1 MILSYLYRVL
11 ILSIIL
17 FTGLASCDKER
28 DSELINN
35 TFKIDTEQLFFPG
48 TGGKK
53 EVVIQ
58 CGAKPCVSVSEAWL
72 EISEIASPVTKTEPY
87 KVTVSVSANPA
98 IDSRAAEISVTS
110 GKNSGVIKVTQ
121 EGTGLKITDDNLTDK
136 VIGMEGESVLVSFAT
151 SGSYEVTT
159 SRKWIAATETD
170 KDGNNVTLKV
180 MIGFNLGEAREGTVS
195 IASGGVSIS
204 FPVRQEAFSGVPD
217 DNSGMEST
225 AWQLAK
231 KLGPGFNIGNTF
243 DSHPNGETSWGN
255 PVVNRQF
262 IKGLADA
269 GVGTVRLPVTW
280 YQFADEVYTISPAA
294 MERIREVVDWILEE
308 GMYVIINTHH
318 DDVIW
323 LKALGLS
330 DTRIKNIDDQF
341 RTYWAQIAVAFRDYD
356 ERVIFAGL
364 NEPEPGKESDDK
376 GHVGEMGGLAVYEQS
391 FVDVVRST
399 GGRNA
404 YRCLVI
410 QAPYT
415 NTDNYEKFGSMP
427 VDKVS
432 DRLMGEVHF
441 YPWLFTLKEEDSTES
456 WGWMKFFW
464 GKDNKEAA
472 EAITKDLAGHPGKD
486 RWDSTSEEDIISE
499 LERIKGL
506 YCDKGYPVILGEY
519 GAIMDRDKFLTANQT
534 ALNLNHK
541 SRNDFNYFVAKEAFS
556 RGIIPFLWDTGEA
569 VTRRTGEISKDYL
582 LPPVINGVNAATFP
596 F

>member
-1 MILSYLYRVL
+1 MIISDLCRVIIIS
-11 ILSIIL
+11 ILL
-17 FTGLASCDKER
+17 FTGFTACDK
-28 DSELINN
+28 DNELSRGS
-35 TFKIDTEQLFFPG
+35 FKIDTEQLSFPQN
-48 TGGKK
+48 GGRK
-53 EVVIQ
+53 EVVIE
-58 CGAKPCVSVSEAWL
+58 CDTKPSVNASENWL
-72 EISEIASPVTKTEPY
+72 TISEVTSSNTKANAFTVNLSVAENSSTEARSTL
-87 KVTVSVSANPA
+87 VTVVSG
-98 IDSRAAEISVTS
+98 S
-110 GKNSGVIKVTQ
+110 NSGVIKVTQ
-121 EGTGLKITDDNLTDK
+121 EGTGFLITEDNLSDR
-136 VIGMEGESVLVSFAT
+136 VIAMSGEEVQIRFTVSGT
-151 SGSYEVTT
+151 YEVTT
-159 SRKWIAATETD
+159 SKKWIAATETD
-170 KDGNNVTLKV
+170 NDGENVTLKV
-180 MIGFNLGEAREGTVS
+180 LVGFNPGESRQGA
-195 IASGGVSIS
+195 VSIS
-204 FPVRQEAFSGVPD
+204 SGGASITLPVTQERFVGVD
-217 DNSGMEST
+217 ADNSGVESS
-225 AWQLAK
+225 ARELSR
-231 KLGPGFNIGNTF
+231 KLGAGFNIGNTF

-262 IKGLADA
+262 IKALAEA

-280 YQFADEVYTISPAA
+280 YQFADEVYNIYPTA
-294 MERIREVVDWILEE
+294 MARLREVVDWILDE

-318 DDVIW
+318 DDVVW

-330 DTRIKNIDDQF
+330 ETRIKKIDEQF

-356 ERVIFAGL
+356 EHVIFAGL

-404 YRCLVI
+404 YRCLII

-441 YPWLFTLKEEDSTES
+441 YPWLFTLKEEDSQES

-472 EAITKDLAGHPGKD
+472 EAITSDLAGHPGKD
-486 RWDSTSEEDIISE
+486 RWDTTSEEDIIAE
-499 LERIKGL
+499 LDKIKRL

-519 GAIMDRDKFLTANQT
+519 GAIMDRDKFLMANPT
-534 ALNLNHK
+534 ALDLNHK
-541 SRNDFNYFVAKEAFS
+541 SRKDFNYFVAKEAFS

-569 VTRRTGEISKDYL
+569 VDRRTGAISKDYL
-582 LPPVINGVNAATFP
+582 LPPVINGVTDASLP
-596 F
+596 Y